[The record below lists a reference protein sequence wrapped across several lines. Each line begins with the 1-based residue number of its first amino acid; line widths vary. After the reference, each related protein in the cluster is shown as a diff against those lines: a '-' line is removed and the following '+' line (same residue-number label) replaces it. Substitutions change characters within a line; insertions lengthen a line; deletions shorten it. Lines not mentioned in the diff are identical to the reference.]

1 MDPYVYPKSNLLK
14 NKLGIKDEQELI
26 TVEAQ
31 LVIAGIVDIQSIG
44 QQIDFND
51 INSIKTIHH
60 YLFQDLYDW
69 AGEFRTINIFKS
81 EQVLNGLSITYSD
94 KDNIETDLTEIF
106 KWVNEMDWALPRNH
120 LVSNFKKLMT
130 DLWRVHPFREGNTRT
145 VSIFMK
151 LFADNKYIE
160 FDEQLLSQNAGY
172 LRNALVLAAVE
183 EAPEPQYLKR
193 IITDAL
199 GLTILH
205 PTDLSGSFSERY
217 QTIKDYDV
225 SNYEEK
231 PFTADPDIN
240 KTDE

>member
-1 MDPYVYPKSNLLK
+1 MYPKSNLLK